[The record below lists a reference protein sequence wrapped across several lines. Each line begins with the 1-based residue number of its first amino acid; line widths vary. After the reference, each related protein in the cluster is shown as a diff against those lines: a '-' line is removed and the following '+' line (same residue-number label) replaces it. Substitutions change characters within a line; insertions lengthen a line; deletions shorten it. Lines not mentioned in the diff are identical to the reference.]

1 MFLLP
6 WNLVNALRFFT
17 ISSGAAVIY
26 HRFTTKYSGFTI
38 LFCTEG
44 SIYYSPGG
52 STENISDRFSAD
64 DNGDMD
70 GDDNVFRD
78 AVEVTPLIVEIIEN
92 DSIMPDIKTE
102 IIDEYFESAEE
113 SYVNSLKR
121 KSPIQNLEDQ
131 KKLF

>member
-1 MFLLP
+1 
-6 WNLVNALRFFT
+6 
-17 ISSGAAVIY
+17 
-26 HRFTTKYSGFTI
+26 
-38 LFCTEG
+38 
-44 SIYYSPGG
+44 
-52 STENISDRFSAD
+52 
-64 DNGDMD
+64 MD

-121 KSPIQNLEDQ
+121 KSPTQNLEDQ